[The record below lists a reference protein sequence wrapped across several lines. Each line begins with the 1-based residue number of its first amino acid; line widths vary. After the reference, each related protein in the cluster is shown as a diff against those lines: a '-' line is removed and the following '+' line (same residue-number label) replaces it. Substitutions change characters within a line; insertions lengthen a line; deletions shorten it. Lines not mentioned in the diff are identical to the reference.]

1 MNSNMLLL
9 AVINIRQTAGINM
22 TTEAENTREK
32 WDLILEPKNKL
43 LDLKIR
49 EIIRYRDLVFMF
61 VKRDFATAYKQ
72 TILGPL
78 WYIIQPLV
86 STIMYTFVFG
96 NLANIGTDGIPY
108 ILFYYGGT
116 MLWTYFSSTF
126 TSASAVFTT
135 NSAMFGKVYFPRL
148 TVPISTTIGH
158 IIKLAIQFATLLFF
172 YFYYMIKGSPIQPSW
187 WVLAFPLLIIWIGF
201 LGCGLG
207 MIISALTTKYRDL
220 NQLVTFGI
228 SLAMYAT
235 PIVYPLSEAPANLE
249 WVFYINP
256 MSAPV
261 ELFRIWFYGAGNV
274 PGDMIALS
282 LGMTA
287 FFFFIGLVLF
297 NRNER
302 TFVDVI

>member
-1 MNSNMLLL
+1 MTTQINNSN
-9 AVINIRQTAGINM
+9 
-22 TTEAENTREK
+22 EK

-282 LGMTA
+282 LGMTV

>member
-1 MNSNMLLL
+1 
-9 AVINIRQTAGINM
+9 M

-72 TILGPL
+72 TVLGPL